1 MKVAILGFGTVGV
14 GVYEM
19 LQHAPGFEPGPVLV
33 RAGKEDQP
41 FKVSSM
47 ERIVNDPEVFAV
59 AEVMGGIEP
68 ANSYVAMALRAGKHV
83 VTSNKA
89 LVAAHGIELAAIAR
103 EMVFDHIFCAKY
115 MPPFPD
121 SEELVKKAKQAGY
134 PIYLLSNAGQ
144 DFHEYSKG
152 IPALSYFD
160 GFYVSS
166 DHKLLKP
173 EREIYLSFLDM
184 FSLNAEDCLF
194 IDDMQVNIDGA
205 KNVGMDGICFNASR
219 QPIKDLYDALAEK
232 GIAL

>member
-1 MKVAILGFGTVGV
+1 MGN
-14 GVYEM
+14 
-19 LQHAPGFEPGPVLV
+19 VLITF
-33 RAGKEDQP
+33 D
-41 FKVSSM
+41 
-47 ERIVNDPEVFAV
+47 
-59 AEVMGGIEP
+59 
-68 ANSYVAMALRAGKHV
+68 
-83 VTSNKA
+83 T
-89 LVAAHGIELAAIAR
+89 HGILARQGLDENEIALFTDTVFRSPEWKGYDRGVVEKSAFERPISLLPPRLAAIAR
-103 EMVFDHIFCAKY
+103 EMIFDHIFCAEY

-160 GFYVSS
+160 GCYVSS

-173 EREIYLSFLDM
+173 EREIYLSFLDA

-205 KNVGMDGICFNASR
+205 RSVGMDGICFNASR
-219 QPIKDLYDALAEK
+219 QPIKELYDALAEK
-232 GIAL
+232 GVAL